1 MSDEL
6 PPRALARE
14 LGIALSL
21 GGLHEAVPG
30 QDKIRNTHVLIE
42 GGTGEIL
49 STYSKVLSEKLSC
62 DYEQDKSSRDLT
74 VEKISNRFIYS
85 KAHLF
90 DVEIP
95 GKFRLRES
103 DWTEAGKKL
112 RPPVAISTAGGLRV
126 GLGICYDL
134 RFPEMAQGLNS
145 LHFRILR

>member
-1 MSDEL
+1 MYIEL
-6 PPRALARE
+6 HPRALARE

-49 STYSKVLSEKLSC
+49 STYSK
-62 DYEQDKSSRDLT
+62 
-74 VEKISNRFIYS
+74 
-85 KAHLF
+85 AHLF

-103 DWTEAGKKL
+103 DWTEAGKEL
-112 RPPVAISTAGGLRV
+112 RAPVAALWASPKRGGIS
-126 GLGICYDL
+126 ISDW
-134 RFPEMAQGLNS
+134 S
-145 LHFRILR
+145 